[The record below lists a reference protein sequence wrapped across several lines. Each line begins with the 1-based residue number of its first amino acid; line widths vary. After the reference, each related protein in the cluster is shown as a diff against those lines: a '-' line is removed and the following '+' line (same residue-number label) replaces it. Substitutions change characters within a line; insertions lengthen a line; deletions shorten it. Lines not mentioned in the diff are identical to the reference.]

1 MFDWQEERLGAEG
14 QSDEGWNQVK
24 ERGRIQSNEWVT
36 ATATHVR
43 EVDVEPFD
51 YDLDI
56 SRELSKPQKVPIPER
71 YIESDSEEPLN
82 PKELEER
89 SRRAERIK
97 NLLAKS
103 SVQNI
108 HPSASLDFSELD
120 SALQQQERI
129 MSVSHALASEASR
142 KSKLVA
148 ETEWLE
154 NR

>member
-56 SRELSKPQKVPIPER
+56 SREVESHLLGLFLSPEKYKCQGR
-71 YIESDSEEPLN
+71 
-82 PKELEER
+82 
-89 SRRAERIK
+89 
-97 NLLAKS
+97 
-103 SVQNI
+103 
-108 HPSASLDFSELD
+108 
-120 SALQQQERI
+120 
-129 MSVSHALASEASR
+129 
-142 KSKLVA
+142 
-148 ETEWLE
+148 
-154 NR
+154 